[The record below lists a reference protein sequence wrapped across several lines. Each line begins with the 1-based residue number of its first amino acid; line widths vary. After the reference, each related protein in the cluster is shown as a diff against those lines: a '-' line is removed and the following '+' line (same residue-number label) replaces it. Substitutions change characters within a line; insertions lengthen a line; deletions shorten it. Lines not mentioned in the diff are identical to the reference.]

1 MKYSVM
7 HGYGTYRLGGVQK
20 KYGVRI
26 FNVDE
31 INLFRPKFDFSL

>member
-1 MKYSVM
+1 M
-7 HGYGTYRLGGVQK
+7 HGYGTYRLAGVQK

-31 INLFRPKFDFSL
+31 INIFW